1 MDMKTENHPA
11 PAERDFG
18 TVAVIGL
25 GLLGGSMGLTMRA
38 RKLRARRIGW
48 ARRSE
53 TVEKAVSCG
62 AIESSGSLEDVLGAA
77 DLTVLCLPVPEI
89 VNFMRRYAGAFKK
102 GSVVTDIGS
111 VKRPMAAAAECIRAA
126 GCEFVGSHPMA
137 GTEFSG
143 IEHAFPGLYDNADTF
158 VVGDGASPEAVAL
171 TADFWRALGTRVRF
185 LSADRH
191 DMVVAYT
198 SHISHLA
205 AQSLVL
211 AALDCDGE
219 TRKLR
224 YSGCAT
230 GFRDTSRIA
239 SSKPEMWREICEAN
253 TDVILEACEEFRRRF
268 DALTGTLARGD
279 FDGFEELWRRGR
291 ELRGEWLEYKSV
303 REPDARPAANK
314 GDDRHAGNGTR

>member
-1 MDMKTENHPA
+1 MDVKTEKPSA
-11 PAERDFG
+11 PCERDFG
-18 TVAVIGL
+18 TVAIIGL

-38 RKLRARRIGW
+38 RRIRAVRTGW

-53 TVEKAVSCG
+53 TADKALACG
-62 AIESSGSLEDVLGAA
+62 AIERSGTLESVLGGA

-111 VKRPMAAAAECIRAA
+111 VKRPMAAAGDVVRAA

-137 GTEFSG
+137 GTEYSG

-158 VVGDGASPEAVAL
+158 VVGDGASPEAVEL

-185 LSADRH
+185 ISSEHH

-211 AALDCDGE
+211 AALDCDEG
-219 TRKLR
+219 TRQLR

-253 TDVILEACEEFRRRF
+253 ADVILRACDEFRRRF
-268 DALTGTLARGD
+268 DELAGTLSRGD
-279 FDGFEELWRRGR
+279 FDGFQELWRRGR
-291 ELRGEWLEYKSV
+291 ELRGEWLEYKSG
-303 REPDARPAANK
+303 REPGAGSSAEK
-314 GDDRHAGNGTR
+314 GDRHA